1 MYRFS
6 NWHAVGLTIYV
17 NYSKTRPRFHHI
29 LNLPHFICR
38 YIVMVA
44 RPTISFVFLYSRDE
58 VYIFIIDLN
67 YFRPKRINLLL
78 KVVLNKLQLFP
89 LLALNVKL
97 VKFVVRTEKE
107 CLLHRAEETN
117 GLYQHGNEPLVVF
130 LAQLLET
137 YSFLCFKV
145 RENNKNWG
153 WIL

>member
-1 MYRFS
+1 
-6 NWHAVGLTIYV
+6 
-17 NYSKTRPRFHHI
+17 
-29 LNLPHFICR
+29 
-38 YIVMVA
+38 MVA

-107 CLLHRAEETN
+107 CLLYRAEETN
-117 GLYQHGNEPLVVF
+117 GLYQHRNESLVVF

-145 RENNKNWG
+145 RENNKN
-153 WIL
+153 